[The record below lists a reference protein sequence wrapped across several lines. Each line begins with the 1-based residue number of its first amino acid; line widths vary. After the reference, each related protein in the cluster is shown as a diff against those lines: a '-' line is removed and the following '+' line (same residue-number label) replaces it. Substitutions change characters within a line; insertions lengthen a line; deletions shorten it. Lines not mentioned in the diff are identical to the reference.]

1 MILKGDGCEL
11 PLTGYRFADPPDGP
25 ADGRLRLTANGT
37 GMWVE
42 RDARH
47 IRLRADGKW
56 VTGHG
61 IPPLPEHDV
70 TVSGRPAVW
79 LGVARTFGTTDIR
92 WLARKQCEES
102 GELRDAVRQWGGRAD
117 GRRPHADARRAGR
130 PAADGRQPVRRPA
143 RGRHGHHGRIGPLL
157 GEEHDPRACGRR
169 HGHGGGARST
179 RTSRSAWTDAPPSSP
194 PSDTWLETIGGR
206 TRIRV
211 RFDSG
216 MVGSYP
222 PGRISHRNV

>member
-1 MILKGDGCEL
+1 MGTLTLTDMDGTTRTVGEGEPVTLEHGAAGTLIHLHARQTIRRADGGVILKGDGCEL

-25 ADGRLRLTANGT
+25 ADGRLQLTANGT

-102 GELRDAVRQWGGRAD
+102 CELRDAVRQWGT
-117 GRRPHADARRAGR
+117 GRRAT
-130 PAADGRQPVRRPA
+130 PA
-143 RGRHGHHGRIGPLL
+143 RGCSTSWPT
-157 GEEHDPRACGRR
+157 CCRR
-169 HGHGGGARST
+169 SPT
-179 RTSRSAWTDAPPSSP
+179 CAPPC
-194 PSDTWLETIGGR
+194 TWTTWTSWPHWTAAGR
-206 TRIRV
+206 GT
-211 RFDSG
+211 
-216 MVGSYP
+216 
-222 PGRISHRNV
+222 